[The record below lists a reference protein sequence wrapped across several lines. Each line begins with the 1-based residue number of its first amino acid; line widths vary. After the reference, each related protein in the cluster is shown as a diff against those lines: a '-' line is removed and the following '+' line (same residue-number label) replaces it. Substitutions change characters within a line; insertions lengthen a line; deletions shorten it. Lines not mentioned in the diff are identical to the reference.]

1 MYVAGRPQMMASSAP
16 PALAA
21 PRRSSVIQPCKGDP
35 HLTLATLRGQMGA
48 WQSKHPSTRTQT
60 RSAKGY
66 GAAAK
71 GQMVDSDAVPALA
84 SGGGGGAFASQR
96 WGAPMLLSGGVFT
109 AVVFVRSK
117 KNLSHKRVGFIC
129 KGPYSPPPSSTGTGP
144 SSPCRWHLD
153 GPPPS
158 SIPGR

>member
-1 MYVAGRPQMMASSAP
+1 MMASSAP

-84 SGGGGGAFASQR
+84 SGGGGVHLR
-96 WGAPMLLSGGVFT
+96 LSVGGPRCF
-109 AVVFVRSK
+109 
-117 KNLSHKRVGFIC
+117 C
-129 KGPYSPPPSSTGTGP
+129 
-144 SSPCRWHLD
+144 
-153 GPPPS
+153 
-158 SIPGR
+158 PGEFLQP